1 MKINNCVIRHE
12 IIQFLID
19 RMSSADFNFL
29 TLRNIT
35 AYNPDGSFVSTGY
48 ILTISTNGHQL
59 WTNDLIINSLSTNQI
74 IASSIDTNNIIAL
87 SADIGFLNAAYIIND
102 LLITSTTISDHI
114 YASSIQTENLQA
126 DNAQFSTITAN
137 QVFFSTMVG
146 SSIYTNQVSA
156 SSILFSSMT
165 GSSMSVSSIS
175 TSVVSMNGISYST
188 LGITGMT
195 GASGDRF
202 LTQTYGSTLFSVN
215 PLTSTTVVSMIVD
228 TNLAYITGNTVV
240 VVNQLNTAST
250 FDGTVQYYN
259 RNTGALSTINIVNIS
274 NSEPFPSNVVYDVN
288 LHGIDGPTGMMG
300 PTGTTGPTGD
310 TGSTGYTGPTG
321 PQGTKTFV
329 IDHPIKMDHYLIHAC
344 LEGPE
349 VGVYY
354 RGKAVIRN
362 RFVTV
367 TLPSYVDHLASDFT
381 IHVTHEMG
389 ETEDIVQV
397 SASAIIQ
404 NQFRIYASA
413 PCTVNWL
420 VFGNRRNAS
429 ISVETKKSDVTVY
442 GDGPYRWI

>member
-1 MKINNCVIRHE
+1 M
-12 IIQFLID
+12 
-19 RMSSADFNFL
+19 SADFNFI
-29 TLRNIT
+29 TLRNAT
-35 AYNPDGSFVSTGY
+35 AYNSDGSFVSTGY
-48 ILTISTNGHQL
+48 VFTISTNGRQL
-59 WTNDLIINSLSTNQI
+59 WTNDLTINSLSI
-74 IASSIDTNNIIAL
+74 SSISASSIDANTVNAISMNAIVIDTA
-87 SADIGFLNAAYIIND
+87 FLNAVSITTDLIIA
-102 LLITSTTISDHI
+102 STTISDDI
-114 YASSIQTENLQA
+114 YASSIQTGNLQA
-126 DNAQFSTITAN
+126 DSAQFSTIIAN
-137 QVFFSTMVG
+137 QVLFSTMVG

-274 NSEPFPSNVVYDVN
+274 NSALFPSNVVYDVN

-429 ISVETKKSDVTVY
+429 ISVETKKSDITVY